1 MLSASLE
8 PLPGAQMVLL
18 LPLRTPTASC
28 SSTPQR
34 TATSSAAG
42 EGSVPPRDLDQL
54 GLSKCVHHNLCDAL
68 SPRQAVPGVG
78 VSLPPNNRPYCAS
91 HLLRIPLCLP
101 KAWLHHGPSYTRAV
115 FSGSHL
121 SFPTFPQK
129 HTACQLSATKPTL
142 LSLGTRPWWSAG
154 WQVWTP
160 SRGPL
165 AWM

>member
-54 GLSKCVHHNLCDAL
+54 GLSMCVHHNLCDAL

-78 VSLPPNNRPYCAS
+78 VSLPP
-91 HLLRIPLCLP
+91 
-101 KAWLHHGPSYTRAV
+101 
-115 FSGSHL
+115 
-121 SFPTFPQK
+121 Q
-129 HTACQLSATKPTL
+129 QQTL
-142 LSLGTRPWWSAG
+142 LCIPPAAYTTVPPQSVAAPRP
-154 WQVWTP
+154 QLHP
-160 SRGPL
+160 SSFLR
-165 AWM
+165 